1 MKKYVV
7 VGVMLSCF
15 IATGISGQSINPVS
29 LIISKA
35 IKAIDLKVQRL
46 QNETL
51 VMQRAEQAAEQA
63 LSKTKLVEITG
74 WQAQLVTLYEGYF
87 TELRRVR
94 PVIAGSTQV
103 RKILSMQK
111 EVILE
116 YSRLGKDANIKAEYD
131 ALLNTSMEILQTLQT
146 VLTSPLSMKD
156 AERLCMIQTLKD
168 AMGHCLENMRSLN
181 RQQIGITLGRTRMQ
195 ADLQFVK
202 RLHGIQ

>member
-1 MKKYVV
+1 MKKYTLMIVLGCF
-7 VGVMLSCF
+7 VGGVLK
-15 IATGISGQSINPVS
+15 AQSFNPVS

-35 IKAIDLKVQRL
+35 IKVIDLKVQRL

-63 LSKTKLVEITG
+63 LSKTKLAEITG
-74 WQAQLVTLYEGYF
+74 WQAQLATLYEGYF
-87 TELRRVR
+87 TELRRAR

-103 RKILSMQK
+103 KKILTMQK
-111 EVILE
+111 EVVLE
-116 YSRLGKDANIKAEYD
+116 YGRLGKDPAVKSQYD
-131 ALLNTSMEILQTLQT
+131 ALLNTSIEILQTLQT
-146 VLTSPLSMKD
+146 VLTSSLSMKD

-168 AMGHCLENMRSLN
+168 AMGHCLENMQSLN
-181 RQQIGITLGRTRMQ
+181 RQQIEITLGRTRMQ

>member
-1 MKKYVV
+1 MKKYTAMIVL
-7 VGVMLSCF
+7 GCFACGMLS
-15 IATGISGQSINPVS
+15 AQSINPVS

-35 IKAIDLKVQRL
+35 IKVIDLKVQRL

-63 LSKTKLVEITG
+63 LSKTKLAEIAG
-74 WQAQLVTLYEGYF
+74 WQAQLATLYEGYF

-103 RKILSMQK
+103 KKILTMQK
-111 EVILE
+111 EVVLE
-116 YSRLGKDANIKAEYD
+116 YSRLGKDPAVKSQYD

-146 VLTSPLSMKD
+146 VLTSSLSMKD
-156 AERLCMIQTLKD
+156 AERLCMIQALKD
-168 AMGHCLENMRSLN
+168 AMGHCLENMQSLN
-181 RQQIGITLGRTRMQ
+181 RQQIDITLGRTRMQ

-202 RLHGIQ
+202 RLHGIK